1 MMTHDQVLAK
11 DRMQLAA
18 VRTVADVLDRSLLQ
32 SVAAAPSSLRQQLAQ
47 ELEALARLLRHR

>member
-1 MMTHDQVLAK
+1 M

-18 VRTVADVLDRSLLQ
+18 VRTIADVLERSTLQ
-32 SVAAAPSSLRQQLAQ
+32 SATVAPSSLREQLAQ